1 MGMTSAGLYT
11 PSTAEGSSGGL
22 TSMNLGMSHRFVVK
36 VGTYNLGNWSKCQ
49 GLKVDWDPIQH
60 RPGDVVNGLWNYPG
74 IAKYEKIKLARAV
87 DNQTAQLT
95 WTWLKT
101 ISTMNMPSDGLVQ
114 MFTSKMLGAGTP
126 LMSWVL
132 QGAFPVSW
140 EIDAF
145 DAGAS
150 KVAMENLTII
160 HEGFLMDETK
170 LSAGSL

>member
-1 MGMTSAGLYT
+1 MTGGILLALGGVWLGCQVFGGDALNRLGITGSGVA
-11 PSTAEGSSGGL
+11 PATASGGGAVSP
-22 TSMNLGMSHRFVVK
+22 TTTPF
-36 VGTYNLGNWSKCQ
+36 
-49 GLKVDWDPIQH
+49 
-60 RPGDVVNGLWNYPG
+60 
-74 IAKYEKIKLARAV
+74 V

-170 LSAGSL
+170 LSAGSI